1 MPPSIKTFYF
11 NHHRLDKSRIL
22 ISVIIL
28 LVILPVFAFLNPN
41 SVLCYSI
48 KNCVHQINAK
58 LPTHQFKCSLFIL
71 FILTFQVIRVEN
83 PEPREDLSAHNVLI
97 HWLINSQDSEQN
109 ALKQRHYECYVKQK
123 LSYIFSEPVMT
134 TLIHFVY
141 IV

>member
-1 MPPSIKTFYF
+1 M
-11 NHHRLDKSRIL
+11 
-22 ISVIIL
+22 
-28 LVILPVFAFLNPN
+28 
-41 SVLCYSI
+41 LCYSI
-48 KNCVHQINAK
+48 KNCVNQINAK

-83 PEPREDLSAHNVLI
+83 PEPREDLSTHNVLI

-109 ALKQRHYECYVKQK
+109 ALKQRHYDCNVKQK

-141 IV
+141 VVQVKEALIEQIVAICKK